1 MIYAIMLLF
10 AATVGA
16 LIGIFCVTATASGEK
31 YDGELYEHDR
41 QILMRRRLT
50 GLSARSR
57 RFAVNPRIQEVIIH
71 AAPDGIQAIFTQ
83 SDCYKASAT

>member
-1 MIYAIMLLF
+1 MIYAIMLIF

-41 QILMRRRLT
+41 QILMRRINRLDREIKALR
-50 GLSARSR
+50 GRSKDAGGDR
-57 RFAVNPRIQEVIIH
+57 PC
-71 AAPDGIQAIFTQ
+71 GT
-83 SDCYKASAT
+83 

>member
-1 MIYAIMLLF
+1 MVYAIMLLF

-41 QILMRRRLT
+41 QILMRRINRLEREIKSLRGQSKDT
-50 GLSARSR
+50 GGDR
-57 RFAVNPRIQEVIIH
+57 PC
-71 AAPDGIQAIFTQ
+71 GT
-83 SDCYKASAT
+83 

>member
-1 MIYAIMLLF
+1 MIDAIMLLF

-41 QILMRRRLT
+41 QILMRRINRLEREIKSLSGQSKDT
-50 GLSARSR
+50 GGDH
-57 RFAVNPRIQEVIIH
+57 PCG
-71 AAPDGIQAIFTQ
+71 P
-83 SDCYKASAT
+83 

>member
-41 QILMRRRLT
+41 KILMRRIRLLEREVKSLRGQSRDT
-50 GLSARSR
+50 G
-57 RFAVNPRIQEVIIH
+57 
-71 AAPDGIQAIFTQ
+71 G
-83 SDCYKASAT
+83 DCPCDT